1 MTESS
6 KYVFESQDT
15 VSRDELAEL
24 FETLAQRIRSGSVTL
39 AAQQVDVQL
48 PDALKLKLQVEDSVK
63 RSDTRR
69 ELELEMG
76 WDVHDD
82 GTPVAQQSPNRG
94 FTIPQESQSI
104 SGQRTSLEC
113 RHQIHDSAG
122 FGTHIQPSVRA
133 ISCRCAG
140 GPSH

>member
-39 AAQQVDVQL
+39 VTQQVDVQL
-48 PDALKLKLQVEDSVK
+48 PDALKLKLQVEHSVK

-94 FTIPQESQSI
+94 FTIS
-104 SGQRTSLEC
+104 
-113 RHQIHDSAG
+113 
-122 FGTHIQPSVRA
+122 
-133 ISCRCAG
+133 
-140 GPSH
+140 

>member
-69 ELELEMG
+69 EFELEMG
-76 WDVHDD
+76 WNVHDD

-94 FTIPQESQSI
+94 FTIP
-104 SGQRTSLEC
+104 
-113 RHQIHDSAG
+113 
-122 FGTHIQPSVRA
+122 
-133 ISCRCAG
+133 
-140 GPSH
+140 

>member
-94 FTIPQESQSI
+94 FTIS
-104 SGQRTSLEC
+104 
-113 RHQIHDSAG
+113 
-122 FGTHIQPSVRA
+122 
-133 ISCRCAG
+133 
-140 GPSH
+140 

>member
-39 AAQQVDVQL
+39 VTQQVDVQL
-48 PDALKLKLQVEDSVK
+48 PDALKLKLQVEHSVK

-76 WDVHDD
+76 WNVHDD

-94 FTIPQESQSI
+94 FTIP
-104 SGQRTSLEC
+104 
-113 RHQIHDSAG
+113 
-122 FGTHIQPSVRA
+122 
-133 ISCRCAG
+133 
-140 GPSH
+140 

>member
-6 KYVFESQDT
+6 KYVLESQDT

-48 PDALKLKLQVEDSVK
+48 PDALKLKLQVEHSVK

-94 FTIPQESQSI
+94 FTIP
-104 SGQRTSLEC
+104 
-113 RHQIHDSAG
+113 
-122 FGTHIQPSVRA
+122 
-133 ISCRCAG
+133 
-140 GPSH
+140 

>member
-39 AAQQVDVQL
+39 VTQQVDVQL
-48 PDALKLKLQVEDSVK
+48 PDALKLKLQVEHSVK

-94 FTIPQESQSI
+94 FTIP
-104 SGQRTSLEC
+104 
-113 RHQIHDSAG
+113 
-122 FGTHIQPSVRA
+122 
-133 ISCRCAG
+133 
-140 GPSH
+140 